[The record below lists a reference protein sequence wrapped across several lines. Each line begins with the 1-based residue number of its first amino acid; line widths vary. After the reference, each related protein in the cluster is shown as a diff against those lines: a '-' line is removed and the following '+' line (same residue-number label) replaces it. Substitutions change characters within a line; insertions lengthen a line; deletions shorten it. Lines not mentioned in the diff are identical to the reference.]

1 MSLGSVDITYEISET
16 SIAFLDVVFCISGDR
31 ITSCIYYK
39 PTDSH
44 SYLRYDSHHPKACR
58 DNIPFSQFLRLRR
71 NCSGDADFN
80 RESSRMAQFFADRG
94 YPPEIVNRARI
105 RASAIERQESLR
117 SRESVTSSKI
127 PLVLPYN
134 QIHCKISGIIH
145 RNSKILS
152 EDPEI
157 GAIFSGNIITAYKRT
172 TNLRD
177 SLVHSGLPQVELP
190 GSFPCGKPRCVT
202 CPHIRNDTVI
212 VCPSQ
217 EIILMYL

>member
-1 MSLGSVDITYEISET
+1 MHQRNVAEYFTLVYYACLYMGRKEDQFRGSYTGLTPELYKRYIDDGMGATTIPRADLEKYIEAFNMSLGSVDITYEISET

-145 RNSKILS
+145 WNSKILS
-152 EDPEI
+152 KDP
-157 GAIFSGNIITAYKRT
+157 
-172 TNLRD
+172 
-177 SLVHSGLPQVELP
+177 
-190 GSFPCGKPRCVT
+190 
-202 CPHIRNDTVI
+202 
-212 VCPSQ
+212 
-217 EIILMYL
+217 